1 MWDQLKANHA
11 NAIRTRGE
19 IIIIAVALV
28 LIGVLLASFATVAQ
42 GQVRKAEMREA
53 LRQAHRVA
61 LARCWDES
69 PTAFAMRG
77 CAAQASLQAARA
89 LEESYGLP
97 AGASSGLPPEA
108 THAGIPQG
116 LAQRQ
121 GFAQGIAGG
130 ISLVSLR

>member
-1 MWDQLKANHA
+1 MWDQLKADHA
-11 NAIRTRGE
+11 NAIRRRGE
-19 IIIIAVALV
+19 IIIIAVALA
-28 LIGVLLASFATVAQ
+28 LIGVLLASFATVAR
-42 GQVRKAEMREA
+42 GQVQKAEMREA
-53 LRQAHRVA
+53 LRQAHRMA

-97 AGASSGLPPEA
+97 GRATPALPEA
-108 THAGIPQG
+108 THAGIPSG
-116 LAQRQ
+116 ISS
-121 GFAQGIAGG
+121 GIASGFPAG